1 MRTSRFVYFAMR
13 WRSSA
18 DPRDARERPE
28 KSSKLQLCYDDA
40 GKKRK
45 LATAK
50 RLALVPVWNPHLGR
64 AVK

>member
-1 MRTSRFVYFAMR
+1 MR

-18 DPRDARERPE
+18 DPRDARERSE
-28 KSSKLQLCYDDA
+28 KTSKLQLCYDDA

-45 LATAK
+45 LATAT
-50 RLALVPVWNPHLGR
+50 RLALVPVWNPQLSK